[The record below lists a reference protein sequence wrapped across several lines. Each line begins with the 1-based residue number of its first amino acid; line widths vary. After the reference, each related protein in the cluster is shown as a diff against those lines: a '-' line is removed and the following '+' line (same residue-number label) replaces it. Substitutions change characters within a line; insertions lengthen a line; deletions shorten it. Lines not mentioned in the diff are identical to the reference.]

1 MNSFDISV
9 QVSSALARYKSLSDS
24 YQSDLARLDELG
36 ERIEQIRAEQAT
48 LETSRTV
55 MDQVK
60 KILTKSSLD
69 YCEKLATLAVRSIFN
84 IDAEVKYSATDG
96 KFFLVYSNGMMS
108 DIAGDEGGGM
118 KVVISFIFSLYLVI
132 KSKSRRLLFFDES
145 FTQVSAEYFPAFI
158 QFIRQICSE
167 LGFELAIISHD
178 ERLTIDDVDTA
189 YFIENGV
196 SKRIK

>member
-1 MNSFDISV
+1 MNSFDLSV
-9 QVSSALARYKSLSDS
+9 RVSSALARYKSLSDS
-24 YQSDLARLDELG
+24 YQSDLARLDELA

-132 KSKSRRLLFFDES
+132 KSSLVGSCSSTSRSPKCPRNISRPSSSSSVRFVLNWGLNWLLSLTMNVLRSTTSIRLISLKM
-145 FTQVSAEYFPAFI
+145 V
-158 QFIRQICSE
+158 
-167 LGFELAIISHD
+167 LAS
-178 ERLTIDDVDTA
+178 V
-189 YFIENGV
+189 
-196 SKRIK
+196 